1 MSPFERQLFF
11 ATSIVLCKL
20 GAYRFI
26 MLKILLYP
34 LSMLYSLVVSTR
46 NLLYDLHIFKQHD
59 FNVPIISV
67 GNLTVGGT
75 GKTPHAEYLI
85 SILKKHAHVAYLSR
99 GYKRKTRGFVMA
111 TTQSTLDD
119 IGDEA
124 VQIKQKFPEIPV
136 AVCEK
141 RAIGIQKLLA
151 DPKLE
156 IDAIILDDAFQ
167 HRSVKASINIL
178 LIDYTRE
185 IFDDH
190 LLPYGRLRE
199 STNAKYRAN
208 FIIYT
213 KCPPMLQP
221 IDQRVIKN
229 KLDIRPYQNLFF
241 TSIVYGEITPAE
253 KGLTLFSDS
262 MRNYSVLL
270 ITGIA
275 NPDPL
280 LDYLKPQVGEITHLR
295 FNDHYNFTP
304 ADLVRFNETFQQ
316 IENRSKLIITTEKD
330 LVRMKSV
337 REQPADFFKQLYYI
351 PIEIK
356 FLNRAKDSFNKRILN
371 NVTENRSNYKV
382 HSGKNKIQR

>member
-1 MSPFERQLFF
+1 M
-11 ATSIVLCKL
+11 IY
-20 GAYRFI
+20 G
-26 MLKILLYP
+26 
-34 LSMLYSLVVSTR
+34 LVVSIR
-46 NLLYDLHIFKQHD
+46 NFMYDINVFKQHE

-67 GNLTVGGT
+67 GNLTAGGT
-75 GKTPHAEYLI
+75 GKTPHAEYII
-85 SILKKHAHVAYLSR
+85 SILKKNTHVAYLSR
-99 GYKRKTRGFVMA
+99 GYKRKTKGFVMA
-111 TTQSTLDD
+111 NLQSTIYD

-141 RAIGIQKLLA
+141 REVGIKKLLA
-151 DPKLE
+151 DTQHD
-156 IDAIILDDAFQ
+156 IDAIVLDDAFQ
-167 HRSVKASINIL
+167 HRSVKANINIL
-178 LIDYTRE
+178 LIDFTRE
-185 IFDDH
+185 IFNDY

-229 KLDIRPYQNLFF
+229 KLDLRPYQNLFF
-241 TSIVYGEITPAE
+241 TTIVYGEITPAE
-253 KGLTLFSDS
+253 KGLALFNDN

-275 NPDPL
+275 NPKPL
-280 LDYLKPQVGEITHLR
+280 LDYLKPQVGEITHLN
-295 FNDHYNFTP
+295 FSDHYNYTA
-304 ADLVRFNETFQQ
+304 ADLEKFNETFQQ

-330 LVRMKSV
+330 LVRLKSV
-337 REQPADFFKQLYYI
+337 KDQPANFFKQLYYI
-351 PIEIK
+351 PIEIR
-356 FLNRAKDSFNKRILN
+356 FLDRAKDTFNKRILN
-371 NVTENRSNYKV
+371 YVTENRSNYKV